1 MPETDSFDD
10 LLRRVRTGDAAAA
23 DELWRQYEPFLRR
36 EVRLRLRDPH
46 LRRLFDE
53 NDVCQ
58 SVMASFFVR
67 AAAGQ
72 FDLGGPEQL
81 RQLLSRMG
89 RNKLATQ
96 ARRHRARRRD
106 YRRVGEF
113 PEGEERQAPGA
124 EPSPSQAAAWRE
136 LLREFRDRLGAEERQ
151 LADLR
156 AEGRSWAD
164 IAARL
169 GGTADARR
177 VQLNR
182 AVSRVSRELGLAGV
196 DDD

>member
-1 MPETDSFDD
+1 MSQTESFDE
-10 LLRRVRTGDAAAA
+10 LLRRVRTGDGGAA
-23 DELWRQYEPFLRR
+23 DELWRQYEPYLRR

-72 FDLGGPEQL
+72 FDLDGPEQL

-96 ARRHRARRRD
+96 ARRHRAQRRD
-106 YRRVGEF
+106 VRRVGEF
-113 PEGEERQAPGA
+113 PEGQEGQAPGA
-124 EPSPSQAAAWRE
+124 EPSPSQAVAWRE
-136 LLREFRDRLGAEERQ
+136 LLQEFRDRLGAEERQ

-156 AEGRSWAD
+156 AEGLSWAD

-182 AVSRVSRELGLAGV
+182 AVERVSRELGLAGA
-196 DDD
+196 DDE

>member
-1 MPETDSFDD
+1 MPPTDAFAE
-10 LLRRVRTGDAAAA
+10 LLRRVRTGDGGAA

-36 EVRLRLRDPH
+36 EVRLRLRDPQ

-58 SVMASFFVR
+58 SVMASFFIR

-72 FDLGGPEQL
+72 FDLDGPEQL

-89 RNKLATQ
+89 RNKLASQ
-96 ARRHRARRRD
+96 ARRHRAQRRD
-106 YRRVGEF
+106 YRRMGEF
-113 PEGEERQAPGA
+113 PGGDEALAAGA
-124 EPSPSQAAAWRE
+124 EPSPSQAVAWRE
-136 LLREFRDRLGAEERQ
+136 LLQEFRGRLSAEEQQ

-164 IAARL
+164 VAAQL
-169 GGTADARR
+169 GGTVDGRR
-177 VQLNR
+177 IQLNR
-182 AVSRVSRELGLAGV
+182 AIARVSRELGLAGV
-196 DDD
+196 NDE

>member
-1 MPETDSFDD
+1 MPPTDAFTE
-10 LLRRVRTGDAAAA
+10 LLRRVRTGDGGAA

-72 FDLGGPEQL
+72 FELDGPEQL

-89 RNKLATQ
+89 RNKLASQ
-96 ARRHRARRRD
+96 ARRHRAQRRD
-106 YRRVGEF
+106 CRRVGEF
-113 PEGEERQAPGA
+113 PDGDEALAPGA
-124 EPSPSQAAAWRE
+124 EPSPSQAVAWRE
-136 LLREFRDRLGAEERQ
+136 LLQEFRGRLSAEEQQ

-164 IAARL
+164 VAAQL
-169 GGTADARR
+169 GGTADGRR
-177 VQLNR
+177 IQLNR
-182 AVSRVSRELGLAGV
+182 AIARVSHELGLAGV
-196 DDD
+196 NDE